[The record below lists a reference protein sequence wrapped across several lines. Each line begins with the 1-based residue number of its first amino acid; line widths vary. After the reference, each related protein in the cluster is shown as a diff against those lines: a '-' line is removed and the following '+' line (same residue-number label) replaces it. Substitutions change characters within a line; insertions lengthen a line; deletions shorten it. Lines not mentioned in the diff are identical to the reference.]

1 MCWIWVFKMT
11 FTQLFLNAV
20 RKFLN
25 IIVLLEGGKK
35 AHGNHDIH
43 TEENHH
49 PVMPADKF

>member
-1 MCWIWVFKMT
+1 MFKMT

-25 IIVLLEGGKK
+25 IIVLWGGG
-35 AHGNHDIH
+35 AHGNHDIR